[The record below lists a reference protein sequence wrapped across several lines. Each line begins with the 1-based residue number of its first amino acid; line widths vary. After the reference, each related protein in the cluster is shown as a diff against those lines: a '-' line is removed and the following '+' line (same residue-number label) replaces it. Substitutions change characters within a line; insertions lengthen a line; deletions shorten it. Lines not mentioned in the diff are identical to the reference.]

1 MYQIKLIHMV
11 GIGGAGMNGI
21 ARILLNLGF
30 EVSGSDR
37 QNSQTVKS
45 LIELGA
51 SIEIGHGALNLS
63 KNSQTADVVVISS
76 AIGEEN
82 PEVVEARRLGLPV
95 IPRAEMLAE
104 LMRFRYGIAVA
115 GTHGKTT
122 TTSLITALLTEAGL
136 DPTYVIGGRISRSS
150 EEDGDDGGAQL
161 GSGKYLVA
169 EADESDASFLH
180 LQPMVAVVTNIDED
194 HMSTYGGDIA
204 KLDDTFREFIH
215 HLPFYGRAV
224 ICADDP
230 GVERIADTLE
240 RPLLRYGV
248 LSEDLDFRA
257 DDITPTAGGVNFKL
271 IRPDREPLQLKMNLP
286 GRHNVMNA
294 LAAIAVAS
302 HLDIEDEVL
311 VSGLANFIGIE
322 RRFQNYGELE
332 FPNGMVQLV
341 DDYGHHPQ
349 EVAATIVA
357 MRESWPERRLVLAFQ
372 PHRYSR
378 TRDLYEDFVEIL
390 SSVDLLL
397 LLEVFPA
404 GESHIL
410 GADGHSLIRTIRAR
424 GEVEP
429 LFIKDPDELVNLA
442 PTLLEGGDMLLISGA
457 GSIGAAAAKLA
468 DR

>member
-1 MYQIKLIHMV
+1 
-11 GIGGAGMNGI
+11 
-21 ARILLNLGF
+21 
-30 EVSGSDR
+30 
-37 QNSQTVKS
+37 
-45 LIELGA
+45 
-51 SIEIGHGALNLS
+51 
-63 KNSQTADVVVISS
+63 
-76 AIGEEN
+76 
-82 PEVVEARRLGLPV
+82 
-95 IPRAEMLAE
+95 
-104 LMRFRYGIAVA
+104 
-115 GTHGKTT
+115 
-122 TTSLITALLTEAGL
+122 
-136 DPTYVIGGRISRSS
+136 
-150 EEDGDDGGAQL
+150 
-161 GSGKYLVA
+161 
-169 EADESDASFLH
+169 
-180 LQPMVAVVTNIDED
+180 
-194 HMSTYGGDIA
+194 
-204 KLDDTFREFIH
+204 
-215 HLPFYGRAV
+215 
-224 ICADDP
+224 
-230 GVERIADTLE
+230 
-240 RPLLRYGV
+240 
-248 LSEDLDFRA
+248 
-257 DDITPTAGGVNFKL
+257 
-271 IRPDREPLQLKMNLP
+271 
-286 GRHNVMNA
+286 MNA